1 MSSTAVPPN
10 VGPTSQEHSSE
21 GTTPPSDFFARNRDP
36 SPEVVEGIVREGQIV
51 AVGGAYGVGKSPWL
65 QELLICR
72 IHGLPW
78 CGRTVLPGPA
88 ALFDFENPAWKIRQ
102 NIENVCLRLG
112 VRVPRIPDELEIFP
126 EMDDPATNP
135 ATAKLLALL
144 ENGSVGEKFG
154 ILEEVFR
161 RKPNALLVIDPPEV
175 FFQLDTRLKK
185 EVLWLYS
192 HYRMLLSKRPGAI
205 ILNSFNLRKMDKRV
219 GKSNLLLDPRSWL
232 EEIAGSLDLLNRS
245 DVRLGMDFYSV
256 EDIRV
261 VNGVRRGE
269 DLHPLLIRTKCLGD
283 DPEKPAGFE
292 LVQADEA
299 DLFGAI
305 KGKLHEYWSAL
316 PCEFTFEQAVQLT
329 GKSNFDRL
337 KKRTTS
343 LGALEQVGRGQ
354 YRKLV
359 R

>member
-1 MSSTAVPPN
+1 MSSTAVPPTS
-10 VGPTSQEHSSE
+10 GPTSEEHPSE
-21 GTTPPSDFFARNRDP
+21 TKPLLSEFFIYNREP
-36 SPEVVEGIVREGQIV
+36 SPEVIEGLVRQRQIV

-72 IHGLPW
+72 IHGLPS
-78 CGRTVLPGPA
+78 CGRTVQPGPA
-88 ALFDFENPAWKIRQ
+88 ALFDFENPAWNIRQ
-102 NIENVCLRLG
+102 NLENVCLRLG
-112 VRVPRIPDELEIFP
+112 LHVPRIPDELEIYP

-135 ATAKLLALL
+135 ATSKLLALL

-154 ILEEVFR
+154 ILEEVLR
-161 RKPNALLVIDPPEV
+161 RKPNALLVIDPPEM
-175 FFQLDTRLKK
+175 FFPIDTRQKK

-192 HYRMLLSKRPGAI
+192 QYRILLSKWPGAV
-205 ILNSFNLRKMDKRV
+205 ILNAFNLRKQDKRV
-219 GKSNLLLDPRSWL
+219 GKSNLLLDPRGSL

-245 DVRLGMDFYSV
+245 DVRLGMDFYGL

-269 DLHPLLIRTKCLGD
+269 DYHPLLIQTKCLAD
-283 DPEKPAGFE
+283 DPEKPPGFE

-299 DLFGAI
+299 DLFGVI

-316 PCEFTFEQAVQLT
+316 PCEFTFEQAVQLM